1 MELSEVIKQVADLVA
16 KKAGIVMGPK
26 QYPMIENRLKSRMIK
41 LSLNTVDQY
50 AAYLQNNESSESEAL
65 LSLMTTHHTF
75 FFREFSHFEF
85 LRDQGL
91 KHLVNSLKAKGK
103 NKLKIW
109 SAACSRGQEV
119 YSLGMFLNYHLKQ
132 IDSKFDFEIWG
143 TDIDPESVQMAQTG
157 SYPKEDLKSSPQIYL
172 ANHWRLDPL
181 NPENLKIGAEIKSKV
196 HFSAENLL
204 DLNRFLQNKEFDI
217 IFCRNVFIYFEKAQI
232 ENITKKFL
240 QHLNLDGYL
249 FVGVSESITNYG
261 LPIKALGAS
270 IYISKEQKPTTI
282 EVIKEPIRNIKT
294 TPYQVLV
301 VDDSKTI
308 HALMKKIFT
317 KDQGYEIAQI
327 VSNGQEALNFL
338 KANPNKVEMITLDL
352 HMPELDGIGFLNE
365 FKDRSIPILVV
376 SAVDRD
382 DTEGPGQQALKL
394 GAFDYVEKP
403 TVENLEQIGN
413 EIRSKLATGLN
424 ILKPQFKPEPKPK
437 PFPKPLSNSTTQVSG
452 IKKNVLLKTKSTIP
466 LGGLNKAK
474 INPTNKKS
482 NKLAPIGLKS
492 KALSTT
498 LAPKKPSPFGLKKTL
513 VKKATGVGSQSAKP
527 LKIDSKQSVSSKIKV
542 LVVDD
547 SATVRKILVKIISE
561 DKRFEVVGETAHP
574 LEVEKLIRELKP
586 QLMTFDI
593 HMPDMDGVTLLKK
606 VFPLYKIP
614 TVMISS
620 ISLEEGGYV
629 LDALEHGAVDYI
641 QKPSMN
647 ELSTQKAEIC
657 DRLYIASQ
665 AKAKKFIH
673 RTTPAPKINSLN
685 SNEGLIVIGSST
697 GGTEALRVVFENLP
711 TQIPPILVTQHIP
724 AVFSKALA
732 DRLNTLFSFTVKEAE
747 HGDLVQP
754 NHVYIAPGGKQMGV
768 IYKEKKLFIKITD
781 EAPVNRHKPSVDY
794 LFDSIVKAQ
803 LTVEPIIGVI
813 LTGMGGDGAKGLKLL
828 RDNGAKTI
836 GQDESSSVVY
846 GMPKVAFELGA
857 VEHQV
862 PLTSV
867 GSKIM
872 QLLSQINRKKEE
884 NVA

>member
-1 MELSEVIKQVADLVA
+1 MTELNHVIRQVAELVA

-41 LSLNTVDQY
+41 LNLTTFEQY
-50 AAYLQNNESSESEAL
+50 ADYLKNNENAEGEAL

-91 KHLVNSLKAKGK
+91 KHLVANLKAKGK
-103 NKLKIW
+103 NKIKIW

-119 YSLGMFLNYHLKQ
+119 YSLGMFLNFHLKQ
-132 IDSKFDFEIWG
+132 IAPNFDFEIWG
-143 TDIDPESVQMAQTG
+143 TDIDPESIQVAQSG

-172 ANHWRLDPL
+172 ANYWRLDPL

-204 DLNRFLQNKEFDI
+204 ELDRFLQHKEFDI

-232 ENITKKFL
+232 EMITKKFL

-261 LPIKALGAS
+261 LPIKTLGTS
-270 IYISKEQKPTTI
+270 IYTSKEQKPLVSDKKI
-282 EVIKEPIRNIKT
+282 EETRNIKNS
-294 TPYQVLV
+294 PYQVLV
-301 VDDSKTI
+301 IDDSKTI
-308 HALMKKIFT
+308 HTLMKRIFI
-317 KDQGYEIAQI
+317 KEQGYEIAFI
-327 VSNGQEALNFL
+327 ASNGQEALNYL
-338 KANPNKVEMITLDL
+338 SANPNKIEMITLDL
-352 HMPELDGIGFLNE
+352 HMPEVDGISFLKQ
-365 FKDRSIPILVV
+365 FSDRSKPILVV

-382 DTEGPGQQALKL
+382 DNEGPGQQALKL

-413 EIRSKLATGLN
+413 EIRSKLATGLS
-424 ILKPQFKPEPKPK
+424 IIKSQTKPIPSNSSKPLLASHKKLPLAGAKPLLRPQPLSKAKSLLKPK
-437 PFPKPLSNSTTQVSG
+437 PLLKPLPVANS
-452 IKKNVLLKTKSTIP
+452 
-466 LGGLNKAK
+466 
-474 INPTNKKS
+474 
-482 NKLAPIGLKS
+482 S
-492 KALSTT
+492 KMAN
-498 LAPKKPSPFGLKKTL
+498 KKPSLPLLKRPLLKVISKNDLNKTVEKNGKVDL
-513 VKKATGVGSQSAKP
+513 N
-527 LKIDSKQSVSSKIKV
+527 KIRV

-561 DKRFEVVGETAHP
+561 DKRFQVVGETANP

-586 QLMTFDI
+586 NLMTFDI

-629 LDALEHGAVDYI
+629 LDALDNGAVDYI
-641 QKPSMN
+641 QKPNLN

-657 DRLYIASQ
+657 DRLFNASQ

-673 RTTPAPKINSLN
+673 RTSPVAKINSLN
-685 SNEGLIVIGSST
+685 SNDGLILIGSST

-711 TQIPPILVTQHIP
+711 DQIPPILVTQHIP
-724 AVFSKALA
+724 PVFSKALA
-732 DRLNTLFSFTVKEAE
+732 DRLNTLFQFTVKEAQN
-747 HGDLVQP
+747 GDLVEP

-768 IYKEKKLFIKITD
+768 LYKDKKLFINITD
-781 EAPVNRHKPSVDY
+781 NAPVNRHKPSVDY
-794 LFDSIVKAQ
+794 LFESVVKAQ
-803 LTVEPIIGVI
+803 LNLQPVIGVI
-813 LTGMGGDGAKGLKLL
+813 LTGMGGDGANGLKLL
-828 RDNGAKTI
+828 RDNGAITV
-836 GQDESSSVVY
+836 GQDEMSSVVY
-846 GMPKVAFELGA
+846 GMPKVAFDLGA

-867 GSKIM
+867 GSKIIHI
-872 QLLSQINRKKEE
+872 LSRFNQKK
-884 NVA
+884 ADKAG